1 MRTSFTATDLEE
13 LAHRVEHT
21 ALDPAALE
29 LEAATLTRLQ
39 QQLQGIAAGLNFS
52 GQTSMAKK
60 LTDAAEVL
68 AEMVLAVEGIIKSP
82 ELLAQVREELVDRLV
97 VTG

>member
-1 MRTSFTATDLEE
+1 MASLTPTDLEE

-29 LEAATLTRLQ
+29 SEAATLTRLQ
-39 QQLQGIAAGLNFS
+39 HQLQGIAAGLNFS

-68 AEMVLAVEGIIKSP
+68 AEMVLTVEGVVRNP
-82 ELLAQVREELVDRLV
+82 ELLAQVREELVARL
-97 VTG
+97 G